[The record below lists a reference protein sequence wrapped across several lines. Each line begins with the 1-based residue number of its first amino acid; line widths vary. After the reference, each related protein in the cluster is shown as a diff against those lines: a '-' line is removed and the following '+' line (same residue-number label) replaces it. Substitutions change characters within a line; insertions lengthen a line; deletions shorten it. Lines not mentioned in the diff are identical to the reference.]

1 MANEVLR
8 FDVVMPMLDLTLDPM
23 SFSLHYERSVTAG
36 ATIADAQ
43 HMATSLAATFND
55 AGAPLAAGFPA
66 AVSRLSN
73 AALINVTNVTAHLD
87 GTPAGS
93 PFASVH
99 WTVGTTPSTTPI
111 PEGCSIAL
119 SYRSDYGSDPEFVR
133 DPVTHKV
140 TGRPRAT
147 HRNRIF
153 FPTNEQHLVQDPTSH
168 RAKVG
173 GSWAT
178 RISTWLNA
186 VKTLADLAANIYYWR
201 QWSKKTARVLP
212 IVQASWD
219 DRPDYQRRRVD
230 AGNTGATYAISEA
243 GLFVATHEVGPGTQL
258 LEYN

>member
-1 MANEVLR
+1 MPNEVLR
-8 FDVVMPMLDLTLDPM
+8 FDVIMPMLDLTLDPI
-23 SFSLHYERSVTAG
+23 SFSLHYERSVAAG

-43 HMATSLAATFND
+43 HMATTLAATFND
-55 AGAPLAAGFPA
+55 VSTPLSAGFPA
-66 AVSRLSN
+66 SCNRLAN
-73 AALINVTNVTAHLD
+73 GALINVTNVTGHLD

-93 PFASVH
+93 PYASIH
-99 WTVGTTPSTTPI
+99 WTVGATPSTTPI
-111 PEGCSIAL
+111 PEGCAIAL

-153 FPTNEQHLVQDPTSH
+153 FPTNEQHLVQDGTSK

-173 GSWAT
+173 GSWAA
-178 RISTWLNA
+178 RISAWLNA
-186 VKTLADLAANIYYWR
+186 AKTLTDLAANIYYWR

-212 IVQASWD
+212 IVAASWD

-230 AGNTGATYAISEA
+230 PGNAGATYAITEA
-243 GLFVATHEVGPGTQL
+243 GLFVATHEVEPGTEL
-258 LEYN
+258 LQYN